1 MRKVKN
7 YQVKF
12 KVTKEGEYSYN
23 IFLEF
28 QGVSKNSLKNEL
40 EKSLLE
46 TLEGIFKQKYE
57 IVEIKEL
64 KEV

>member
-28 QGVSKNSLKNEL
+28 QGISKNSLKNEL
-40 EKSLLE
+40 EKSLLK
-46 TLEGIFKQKYE
+46 TLEGLFNQKYE
-57 IVEIKEL
+57 IVEIKE
-64 KEV
+64 V

>member
-12 KVTKEGEYSYN
+12 KATKEGEYSYN

-28 QGVSKNSLKNEL
+28 QGISKNSLKNEL
-40 EKSLLE
+40 EKSLLK
-46 TLEGIFKQKYE
+46 TLEGLFNQKYE
-57 IVEIKEL
+57 IVEIKE
-64 KEV
+64 V